1 VVTCSAMCTTREVPR
16 IFHYLTVPVSA
27 DNTAKE
33 KNLETARIVKVKEK
47 KKKKKRR
54 QFENEP
60 CVPRGKCLG
69 SSTT

>member
-1 VVTCSAMCTTREVPR
+1 M
-16 IFHYLTVPVSA
+16 VSA

-54 QFENEP
+54 QFENDRSRTGT
-60 CVPRGKCLG
+60 VR
-69 SSTT
+69 